1 MNIYVLKYLSMF
13 VYICTKREPG
23 ELAILKLV
31 EWNCLDFLIIIKK
44 IFKLIILNNS
54 KELQKQLYVSFFFIL
69 KTPEVL
75 LSGAIL

>member
-31 EWNCLDFLIIIKK
+31 EWNCLDFLIIILKNLK
-44 IFKLIILNNS
+44 IPIILNNS
-54 KELQKQLYVSFFFIL
+54 KELQKQLCFFLFIL